1 MSGLFNGMDEET
13 RLLGIDYGEARIGVA
28 ITDPLCLF
36 ARPHAIL
43 QAESDAESL
52 EQIASLVE
60 EMRIVRIVV
69 GLPTDSQSGIG
80 SQALA
85 VILWAR
91 RLAALTDVPIVF
103 WDESY
108 SSEAAQAF
116 QKKPRRRSSGRR
128 EAIDDLAAAVILQDY
143 LDAGGSQHEP
153 GTPLQ
158 AFSHLP

>member
-1 MSGLFNGMDEET
+1 MEEGT
-13 RLLGIDYGEARIGVA
+13 RLLSVDYGDARIGVA
-28 ITDPLCLF
+28 ITDPLGFF
-36 ARPHAIL
+36 AKPHTIL
-43 QAESDAESL
+43 EADSAEKNL
-52 EQIASLVE
+52 KHLASIVN
-60 EMRIVRIVV
+60 EMGVARIVV
-69 GLPTDSQSGIG
+69 GLPTDSQSEIG

-85 VILWAR
+85 VIHWAR
-91 RLAALTDVPIVF
+91 RLAEVTDIPIIF

-116 QKKPRRRSSGRR
+116 KKKPRHRASGRR